1 MTILQENYTSE
12 QYALSS
18 YKDLLSVDDLS
29 KIFGVSKN
37 TIYKSIQN
45 GDFGNPIRIGR
56 AYKVPRM
63 FIVNKFFNEYQ

>member
-12 QYALSS
+12 QYALSG

-29 KIFGVSKN
+29 RIFCVSKN

-45 GDFGNPIRIGR
+45 GDFGKPIRIGR